1 MSLFGIHL
9 TLLIGPTVPV
19 PAPITL
25 SDYIVSAQVT
35 NTDSGRD
42 GFQVTFSIGRNGP
55 ADIADY
61 RILGNPLLRVFNRV
75 ILIVTIGVTPY
86 VLIDGIITH
95 QQLNPSNEPGQ
106 STLTITGEDVSVMMD
121 MHEKSATYPNQPDYG
136 VVTSLVLSYGQY
148 GLAPLVIPPQ
158 SIDVPVSSDWTPAQ
172 STTDYKYIQSLATNN
187 NFVFFVAPTN
197 IPMVNTAYWG
207 PPVMIGASQTS
218 LCFNMG
224 NQTNVNSISFE
235 YDAMQP
241 QLLSGQF
248 VDRDT
253 DSTLNVEVYSST
265 LPDLSTMPAW
275 LVNQPNVRSVLFQ
288 GNGINSLE
296 AQARAQ
302 AASNGSTEAV
312 TGTGEIDALSYGGVL
327 RARQLV
333 GLKGVGYSYDGL
345 YYVKSVTHNIKLGQ
359 YTQSFTIT
367 REGLGSLTQVL
378 P

>member
-19 PAPITL
+19 PAPISL

-42 GFQVTFSIGRNGP
+42 GFQVTFSIGRSGL
-55 ADIADY
+55 ADLADY
-61 RILGNPLLRVFNRV
+61 QILGNPLLKVFNRV

-172 STTDYKYIQSLATNN
+172 STTDYKYIQSLASNN
-187 NFVFFVAPTN
+187 NFVFFIAPTN

-218 LCFNMG
+218 LRFNMG

-241 QLLSGQF
+241 QLLSGEF

-253 DSTLNVEVYSST
+253 DATLNVEVYSST
-265 LPDLSTMPAW
+265 LPDLSRMPAW

-302 AASNGSTEAV
+302 AASNGSTRSGHRDGGDRRAKLWG
-312 TGTGEIDALSYGGVL
+312 GTSGTSARGSEGGRIL
-327 RARQLV
+327 L
-333 GLKGVGYSYDGL
+333 
-345 YYVKSVTHNIKLGQ
+345 
-359 YTQSFTIT
+359 
-367 REGLGSLTQVL
+367 
-378 P
+378 